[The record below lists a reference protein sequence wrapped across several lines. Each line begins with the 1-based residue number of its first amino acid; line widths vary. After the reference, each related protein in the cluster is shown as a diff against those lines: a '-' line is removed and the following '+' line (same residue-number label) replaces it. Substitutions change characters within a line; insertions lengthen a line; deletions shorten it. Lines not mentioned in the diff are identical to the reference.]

1 MKRTE
6 KTQYSVSFTVEAIRL
21 PPVSDILVLAKKH
34 PQGKVGIMQAF
45 QFIAPDEFELIPIN
59 EEDDTVEAV
68 LVHKRIL
75 RKMSA
80 AQLVD
85 VLSELLLRSESDD
98 VVFSDFRVRETGM
111 RATVEAA
118 GSSAAGEELR
128 GPPIKAITYH
138 GLRCEQAGA
147 GWEVRVIFD
156 V

>member
-1 MKRTE
+1 MTHHYTIIDHTADTGIETRGNTLA
-6 KTQYSVSFTVEAIRL
+6 EAIGNAAFAMFDL
-21 PPVSDILVLAKKH
+21 MYNLST
-34 PQGKVGIMQAF
+34 MQATMS
-45 QFIAPDEFELIPIN
+45 ITFESTADSPSDL
-59 EEDDTVEAV
+59 
-68 LVHKRIL
+68 
-75 RKMSA
+75 
-80 AQLVD
+80 LVD

-118 GSSAAGEELR
+118 GSSAVGEELR